1 MPAVFSGGEVMDILD
16 EIKTFLG
23 CETPDAWVEVALQN
37 QALLLIDHAH
47 CEKKAASTA
56 MTLMFRYVDRMEL
69 LNKMS
74 RLAREE
80 LIHFEQV
87 LAIIESRGITYQHM
101 QSARYAGGM
110 RAAVRNHEPQR
121 LIDVLIVGAFIEAR
135 SCERFAKIGPLL
147 DAELAKFYRSLLKS
161 EGRHY
166 QDYLTLA
173 QDAAGEPINERVAFF
188 RGIENELILSSDDE
202 FRFHSG
208 VPSASCDT
216 SIGI

>member
-1 MPAVFSGGEVMDILD
+1 MDVLD

-23 CETPDAWVEVALQN
+23 SETPHEWLALAAKPEAMQ
-37 QALLLIDHAH
+37 LLLMDHAH

-56 MTLMFRYVDRMEL
+56 MTLMFRYVDRSDL

-87 LAIIESRGITYQHM
+87 LGLMQARGLDYGHL
-101 QSARYAGGM
+101 SPARYAAGL
-110 RAAVRNHEPQR
+110 RADVRTSEPGR
-121 LIDVLIVGAFIEAR
+121 LIDVLIIGAFIEAR
-135 SCERFAKIGPLL
+135 SCERFAALASDL
-147 DAELAKFYRSLLKS
+147 DEELARFYRSLLKS

-166 QDYLTLA
+166 QDYLHLA
-173 QDAAGEPINERVAFF
+173 REYAGEPIDDRIEHF
-188 RGIENELILSSDDE
+188 RHLETELILSEDSE

-208 VPSASCDT
+208 KPSVALLENPAT
-216 SIGI
+216 LLQ